1 MIIKFRASKLK
12 NHMNAD
18 VFAWNARLDST
29 LLSKVRIDAM
39 ENQIMA
45 NPMANSIRF
54 IFANVYVILLALYIY
69 F

>member
-1 MIIKFRASKLK
+1 
-12 NHMNAD
+12 MNAC
-18 VFAWNARLDST
+18 VFAWNVRLDST